1 MSRPEERLQ
10 IRCAMFCTSHVA
22 PPTFWTAVEH
32 GRAHK
37 GTAEQRARE
46 WQRMARAGVKKGLA
60 DLWFLAPSYVLL
72 VELKTPSNKQTE
84 AQCAFQAKMAVL
96 GHGYEVVRSVEQLGE
111 TLVQH
116 GIPLA
121 AGWRVA
127 AMHHDAA
134 LDGEAPARKK
144 PARKLQQKPTR
155 TQIAAG
161 NRVALAMARGGE

>member
-10 IRCAMFCTSHVA
+10 IRCAMFCTSHVL

-32 GRAHK
+32 GRQHK
-37 GTAEQRARE
+37 GTPEQRARE

-84 AQCAFQAKMAVL
+84 AQHAFQARMAAL

-111 TLVQH
+111 VLQRH

-121 AGWRVA
+121 DGWRTKA
-127 AMHHDAA
+127 QIHDAA
-134 LDGEAPARKK
+134 LDAQPPVRKNPARNF
-144 PARKLQQKPTR
+144 PQKPTR

-161 NRVALAMARGGE
+161 NRVALAMARGK